1 MDFKK
6 INQKL
11 RFSLNSRISLYERI
25 ADFLDNKFPVE
36 ETLEVISQ
44 RYQKRKDYRTG
55 ILTEWRKK
63 MAIGQKF
70 SDAIKSHVPAEERVL
85 IAAGESSGGGLPQGL
100 REAIRLSQAM
110 SKIKGTIIGGAIYPA
125 MLMLMIVGMIAMFS
139 TQIAPVFKSILDIR
153 YWPESGQTLYAMSTF
168 IVEKWWLVTSV
179 LGGAAFGIA
188 YTLPRWTGPTRQIA
202 DRFPP
207 YSVYKAYQGSSFLI
221 ALSSMMIAGISLN
234 EALQKVQEKGSPW
247 LKDHINRM
255 LRKLRVSGSDYGK
268 ALDTG
273 MLDEETAG
281 DIQDYSRLSTFEKA
295 VYSIGEKTLV
305 KTVKTIEA
313 KMAVVKYLMLFAA
326 AAMIMWIFGT
336 SYLLQQEVA
345 NSAGKQ
351 QQQVTQ
357 SVR

>member
-1 MDFKK
+1 
-6 INQKL
+6 
-11 RFSLNSRISLYERI
+11 
-25 ADFLDNKFPVE
+25 
-36 ETLEVISQ
+36 
-44 RYQKRKDYRTG
+44 
-55 ILTEWRKK
+55 
-63 MAIGQKF
+63 
-70 SDAIKSHVPAEERVL
+70 
-85 IAAGESSGGGLPQGL
+85 
-100 REAIRLSQAM
+100 
-110 SKIKGTIIGGAIYPA
+110 
-125 MLMLMIVGMIAMFS
+125 
-139 TQIAPVFKSILDIR
+139 
-153 YWPESGQTLYAMSTF
+153 
-168 IVEKWWLVTSV
+168 
-179 LGGAAFGIA
+179 
-188 YTLPRWTGPTRQIA
+188 
-202 DRFPP
+202 
-207 YSVYKAYQGSSFLI
+207 
-221 ALSSMMIAGISLN
+221 MMIAGISLN